1 MHRFPST
8 CPTCGGPMVITEM
21 SCTQCTTTIRGVYSG
36 CTFCGLGDD
45 DLRFLELFV
54 ASRGNVKEMERET
67 GLGYWTIRGHVN
79 DLIEALRLS
88 VEEAAPPVD
97 TSTERQ
103 TILDAVARGE
113 LSVAEAEQQLLAL
126 AKKAGSQK

>member
-1 MHRFPST
+1 M
-8 CPTCGGPMVITEM
+8 
-21 SCTQCTTTIRGVYSG
+21 
-36 CTFCGLGDD
+36 
-45 DLRFLELFV
+45 
-54 ASRGNVKEMERET
+54 
-67 GLGYWTIRGHVN
+67 
-79 DLIEALRLS
+79 
-88 VEEAAPPVD
+88 EEAAPPVD